1 MKNITGSS
9 RALHDGELV
18 IFDVGTE
25 LDHYV
30 SDVGRTFPV
39 SGKFTE
45 GQRRILE
52 MEISVVEA
60 ILDAVKPGVTLR
72 ELTAIAQSKIPPQ
85 EREYMQTGSYY
96 GHHIGLS
103 TGDPAL
109 MDIPLAPGM
118 IFTVEPWYYN
128 HDKEIAVFTEEVV
141 VVTDEGARV
150 LTTGLPRSP
159 VELEKLVGAK

>member
-1 MKNITGSS
+1 
-9 RALHDGELV
+9 
-18 IFDVGTE
+18 
-25 LDHYV
+25 
-30 SDVGRTFPV
+30 
-39 SGKFTE
+39 
-45 GQRRILE
+45 
-52 MEISVVEA
+52 METSVVEA
-60 ILDAVKPGVTLR
+60 ILDDVEPGVTLR
-72 ELTAIAQSKIPPQ
+72 ELTAIAQSKIPPE
-85 EREYMQTGSYY
+85 ERKYMQTGSYY

-150 LTTGLPRSP
+150 LTPGIPRSP